1 MLNFDARA
9 KDFRSLSYARAM
21 RVVGLLLETRD
32 LKTFDLQCDVSGFRL
47 QCGNSKPPC
56 PTTLEL
62 RYSFDEIESLE
73 RENLIN
79 RKNSATVVN
88 FLSQAEVLR
97 GLGGYVDKKKGRL
110 VKLSNNHSNLAIGS
124 LKLDYELSDG
134 DRREETFSQ
143 SSIYDICV
151 HMYKERGIVKTP
163 AKRFANSFR

>member
-1 MLNFDARA
+1 MLNFDAQA
-9 KDFRSLSYARAM
+9 KDSRSLSYARAL
-21 RVVGLLLETRD
+21 RVVGLLLKTHD
-32 LKTFDLQCDVSGFRL
+32 LKSFDLQCDSSGFRL

-73 RENLIN
+73 HENQIN
-79 RKNSATVVN
+79 RKNSAAVVD

-110 VKLSNNHSNLAIGS
+110 VKLSNNRSNLGSGS
-124 LKLDYELSDG
+124 LKLDYESSDG

-151 HMYKERGIVKTP
+151 RMYKERGRIKTP